1 MSEES
6 KIADEE
12 LNRDV
17 AADNLTS
24 SAQSKSDDAD
34 QGEGDGHIAQGND
47 EESAGKKKKSKKSK
61 LKKAL
66 GKDDDQ
72 TEASSSSNP
81 SSRLTTGMVEQLMEM
96 NPSLKNEVA
105 NMDKN
110 EAAEK
115 LRSLDVASLLTGMV
129 YFTLVFKRL
138 QLI

>member
-6 KIADEE
+6 KIVDEE
-12 LNRDV
+12 LSRDV
-17 AADNLTS
+17 AADSLTA
-24 SAQSKSDDAD
+24 SAQSKSEDAD
-34 QGEGDGHIAQGND
+34 QGEDDGQIGQGN
-47 EESAGKKKKSKKSK
+47 EEEPAGKKKKSKKSK

-66 GKDDDQ
+66 GKDDDPA
-72 TEASSSSNP
+72 EGSSSSNP

-129 YFTLVFKRL
+129 YFTLALKRL